1 MNALNENSHE
11 MKNAILLKKFHVLP
25 SLLNQN
31 FEIKKNVSSK
41 VSNPMIDSL
50 IEEIKK
56 VGVLG
61 AKISGA
67 GGGGFISCYVDPR
80 KKGDFYN
87 YLKLKNL
94 IHFNCN
100 IHDESIKSFKTY

>member
-1 MNALNENSHE
+1 
-11 MKNAILLKKFHVLP
+11 
-25 SLLNQN
+25 
-31 FEIKKNVSSK
+31 
-41 VSNPMIDSL
+41 MIDSL

-80 KKGDFYN
+80 KRRF
-87 YLKLKNL
+87 LQL
-94 IHFNCN
+94 F
-100 IHDESIKSFKTY
+100 EIKKI

>member
-11 MKNAILLKKFHVLP
+11 MKNAILLKKFHILP
-25 SLLNQN
+25 LLLNQN

-41 VSNPMIDSL
+41 VSNPMIESL

-80 KKGDFYN
+80 KRGDFYN
-87 YLKLKNL
+87 YLKSKNL